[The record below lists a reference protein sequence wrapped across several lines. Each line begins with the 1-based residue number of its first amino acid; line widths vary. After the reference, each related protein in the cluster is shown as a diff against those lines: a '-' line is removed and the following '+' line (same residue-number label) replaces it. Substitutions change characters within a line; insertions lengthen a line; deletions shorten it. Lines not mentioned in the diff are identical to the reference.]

1 MAGNSNT
8 SKSTAPSKAQGV
20 ATRYTG
26 GKTKSITSAQGKA
39 TGRVG
44 GGNKAATV
52 QSTAQ
57 RRKK

>member
-1 MAGNSNT
+1 MAGNSNAP
-8 SKSTAPSKAQGV
+8 KSIAPKSAQGS